1 MPSINK
7 THSIAVYVT
16 YRGLESGSRTTANT
30 GQPWLLFYD
39 EMVNIGGA
47 LLYSFRFGLVC
58 RSNRAFTAGWHFTN
72 GDPVTT
78 FSTSVD
84 IFGPMPFLQIRTDQG
99 AVPSIAQ
106 LALTQSIEPDY
117 TNSSGLFTC
126 RLNGS
131 EEGGSIPVGLYL
143 RGGGEGYVAQFRAI
157 TLDPV
162 ADPGF
167 GKGGFMRMCTVATI

>member
-16 YRGLESGSRTTANT
+16 YRGLESGSRTISNT
-30 GQPWLLFYD
+30 GQPWLFFYD

-58 RSNRAFTAGWHFTN
+58 RSNRTFTAGWHFTN

-78 FSTSVD
+78 FSKGGD
-84 IFGPMPFLQIRTDQG
+84 IFGPIPFLQIRTDQG
-99 AVPSIAQ
+99 AVPSTAQ
-106 LALTQSIEPDY
+106 LALSQYIEPDY
-117 TNSSGLFTC
+117 THSIGLFTC

-131 EEGGSIPVGLYL
+131 EEGSISVGLYL
-143 RGGGEGYVAQFRAI
+143 RGGGEQGLI
-157 TLDPV
+157 
-162 ADPGF
+162 
-167 GKGGFMRMCTVATI
+167 